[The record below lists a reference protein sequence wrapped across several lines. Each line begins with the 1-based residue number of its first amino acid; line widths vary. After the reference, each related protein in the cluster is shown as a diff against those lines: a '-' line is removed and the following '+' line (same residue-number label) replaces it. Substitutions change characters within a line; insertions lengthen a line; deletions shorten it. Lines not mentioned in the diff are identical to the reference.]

1 MCWAADAEPDRRG
14 GGDPRLAGSFD
25 FDFANA
31 DEPMIRKPLRL
42 IPAAL
47 LLSATPAFAAEGGGP
62 LDVNTGLLIWS
73 IVIFTIVFLVLRKYA
88 WPQILGAVEAR
99 EQHIR
104 DLLAQ
109 AERDRAEAHAL
120 LEENRRQLETT
131 RNEVQAALAE
141 SRASAE
147 QVREE
152 ILSQARREQDEM
164 LVRAR
169 REIASERSAALDSVR
184 REAVDLSIA
193 AAERLL
199 RRNLS
204 ADDNRRLV
212 TEYLER
218 VEVTPA
224 GAGA

>member
-1 MCWAADAEPDRRG
+1 
-14 GGDPRLAGSFD
+14 
-25 FDFANA
+25 
-31 DEPMIRKPLRL
+31 MIRKPLRL

-131 RNEVQAALAE
+131 RHEVQAALAE
-141 SRASAE
+141 SRATAE

-152 ILSQARREQDEM
+152 ILSQARREQDEL

-169 REIASERSAALDSVR
+169 REIAAERSAALDSVR

-212 TEYLER
+212 AEYLER
-218 VEVTPA
+218 VEVSPA